1 MRIEEEIKQIKDILI
16 NGGIVAVPTDTVYGL
31 ICDATNE
38 KAVKKVYQLKRRDL
52 AKPIGI
58 FVKDKLSI
66 SNIVDLNKVSDN
78 VIDKVNVLMDKY
90 WPGALTI
97 IFPKEEKTLE
107 YINLQ
112 TKTSVAIRVPK
123 VELLLKL
130 MDEIDFPL
138 AQTSCN
144 VSNEK
149 PYYKKFDI
157 VNNMKVD
164 YVTDY
169 GIELLSVE
177 LISSTIVSIV
187 DGEIKIIRKGMV
199 DIED

>member
-1 MRIEEEIKQIKDILI
+1 MDTNDII
-16 NGGIVAVPTDTVYGL
+16 NVLKENGKVVAIRTDTVYGL
-31 ICDATNE
+31 ICNANDIVAVE
-38 KAVKKVYQLKRRDL
+38 KIYQIKNRERKKPLALFIKNSDEIEKYVDHKCLTSELQNLLK
-52 AKPIGI
+52 
-58 FVKDKLSI
+58 
-66 SNIVDLNKVSDN
+66 
-78 VIDKVNVLMDKY
+78 KY

-97 IFPKEEKTLE
+97 NFPKEEKTLE

-130 MDEIDFPL
+130 MEEIDFPL

-144 VSNEK
+144 VTNEK
-149 PYYKKFDI
+149 PYYKKIDI
-157 VNNMKVD
+157 ENNMKVD

-177 LISSTIVSIV
+177 LISSTIISIL
-187 DGEIKIIRKGMV
+187 DGDIKIIRKGMV

>member
-1 MRIEEEIKQIKDILI
+1 MRIEDEIKQIKEVLI

-38 KAVKKVYQLKRRDL
+38 KAVKKLYQLKRRDL

-66 SNIVDLNKVSDN
+66 SSIVDLNKVSDN
-78 VIDKVNVLMDKY
+78 VVEKVNEYMDEY

-130 MDEIDFPL
+130 MQELDFPL

-144 VSNEK
+144 VTNEK
-149 PYYKKFDI
+149 PYYKKIDI
-157 VNNMKVD
+157 ENNMKVD

-177 LISSTIVSIV
+177 LTASTIISII
-187 DGEIKIIRKGMV
+187 DGDIKIVRKGII
-199 DIED
+199 DIEE

>member
-1 MRIEEEIKQIKDILI
+1 MRLEEEIKQIKDILI

-38 KAVKKVYQLKRRDL
+38 KAVKKLYQLKRRDL

-66 SNIVDLNKVSDN
+66 SSIVDLNKVSDN
-78 VIDKVNVLMDKY
+78 VVEKVNEYMDEY

-130 MDEIDFPL
+130 MQELDFPL

-144 VSNEK
+144 VTNEK
-149 PYYKKFDI
+149 PYYKKIDI
-157 VNNMKVD
+157 ENNMKVD

-177 LISSTIVSIV
+177 LTASTIISII
-187 DGEIKIIRKGMV
+187 DGDIKIVRKGII
-199 DIED
+199 DIEE

>member
-1 MRIEEEIKQIKDILI
+1 MRLEEEIKQIKDILI

-38 KAVKKVYQLKRRDL
+38 KAVKRIYQLKRRDL

-112 TKTSVAIRVPK
+112 TKTTVAIRVPK
-123 VELLLKL
+123 VELLLRL
-130 MDEIDFPL
+130 MEEIDFPL

-149 PYYKKFDI
+149 PYYKKIDI
-157 VNNMKVD
+157 EDNMKVD

>member
-1 MRIEEEIKQIKDILI
+1 MRIEEEIKQIKDVLV

-38 KAVKKVYQLKRRDL
+38 KAVKKLYQLKRRDL

-66 SNIVDLNKVSDN
+66 SSIVDLNKVSDN
-78 VIDKVNVLMDKY
+78 VVEKVNEYMDKY
-90 WPGALTI
+90 WPCALTI
-97 IFPKEEKTLE
+97 IFQKEEKTLE

-130 MDEIDFPL
+130 MEEIDFPL

-144 VSNEK
+144 VTNEK
-149 PYYKKFDI
+149 PYYKKIDI
-157 VNNMKVD
+157 ENNMKID
-164 YVTDY
+164 YVTDF

-177 LISSTIVSIV
+177 LTASTIISII
-187 DGEIKIIRKGMV
+187 DGDIKIIRKGIV

>member
-1 MRIEEEIKQIKDILI
+1 MRLEEEIKQIKEVLL

-66 SNIVDLNKVSDN
+66 SSIVDLNKVSDN
-78 VIDKVNVLMDKY
+78 VVEKVNEYMDKY

-112 TKTSVAIRVPK
+112 TKKSVAIRVPK

-130 MDEIDFPL
+130 MEEIDFPL

-144 VSNEK
+144 VTNEK
-149 PYYKKFDI
+149 PYYKKIDI
-157 VNNMKVD
+157 ENNMKLD
-164 YVTDY
+164 YVTDF

-177 LISSTIVSIV
+177 LTASTIISII
-187 DGEIKIIRKGMV
+187 DGDIKIVRKGIV

>member
-1 MRIEEEIKQIKDILI
+1 MRIEEEIKQIKDVLV

-38 KAVKKVYQLKRRDL
+38 KAVKKLYQLKRRDL

-66 SNIVDLNKVSDN
+66 SSIVDLNKVSDN
-78 VIDKVNVLMDKY
+78 VVEKVNEYMDKY

-130 MDEIDFPL
+130 MEEIDFPL

-144 VSNEK
+144 VTNEK
-149 PYYKKFDI
+149 PYYKKIDI
-157 VNNMKVD
+157 ENNMKVD
-164 YVTDY
+164 YVTDF

-177 LISSTIVSIV
+177 LTASTIISII
-187 DGEIKIIRKGMV
+187 DGDIKIIRKGIV

>member
-1 MRIEEEIKQIKDILI
+1 MRLEEEIKQIKEVLL

-78 VIDKVNVLMDKY
+78 VVEKANEYMDKY

-130 MDEIDFPL
+130 MEEIDFPL

-144 VSNEK
+144 VTNEK
-149 PYYKKFDI
+149 PYYKKIDI
-157 VNNMKVD
+157 ENNMKVD

-177 LISSTIVSIV
+177 LISSTIISIL
-187 DGEIKIIRKGMV
+187 DGDIKIIRKGIV

>member
-1 MRIEEEIKQIKDILI
+1 MRIEEEIKQIKDVLV

-38 KAVKKVYQLKRRDL
+38 KAVKKLYQLKRRDL

-66 SNIVDLNKVSDN
+66 SSIVDLNKVSDN
-78 VIDKVNVLMDKY
+78 VVEKVNEYMDKY

-130 MDEIDFPL
+130 MEEIDFPL

-144 VSNEK
+144 VTNEK
-149 PYYKKFDI
+149 PYYKKIDI
-157 VNNMKVD
+157 ENNMKID
-164 YVTDY
+164 YVTDF

-177 LISSTIVSIV
+177 LTASTIISII
-187 DGEIKIIRKGMV
+187 DGDIKIIRKGIV

>member
-1 MRIEEEIKQIKDILI
+1 MRLEEEIKQIKEVLL

-38 KAVKKVYQLKRRDL
+38 KAVKKIYQLKRRDL

-58 FVKDKLSI
+58 FVKDKFSI

-78 VIDKVNVLMDKY
+78 VVEKANEYMDKY

-130 MDEIDFPL
+130 MEEIDFPL

-144 VSNEK
+144 VTNEK
-149 PYYKKFDI
+149 QYYKKIDI
-157 VNNMKVD
+157 ENNMKVD

-177 LISSTIVSIV
+177 LISSTIISIL
-187 DGEIKIIRKGMV
+187 DGDIKIIRKGMV

>member
-1 MRIEEEIKQIKDILI
+1 MRLEEEIKIIKETLI

-31 ICDATNE
+31 ICNATNE

-58 FVKDKLSI
+58 FVKDKYSI
-66 SNIVDLNKVSDN
+66 SNIVDLNKID
-78 VIDKVNVLMDKY
+78 DKVADRVNDYMDKY

-112 TKTSVAIRVPK
+112 TKNTVAIRVPK

-130 MDEIDFPL
+130 MEEIDFPL

-144 VSNEK
+144 VTNEK
-149 PYYKKFDI
+149 PYYKKIDI
-157 VNNMKVD
+157 ENNMKVD
-164 YVTDY
+164 YVTDF

-177 LISSTIVSIV
+177 LVASTIISIV
-187 DGEIKIIRKGMV
+187 DGDIKIIRKGIV
-199 DIED
+199 DIEN

>member
-1 MRIEEEIKQIKDILI
+1 MRLEEEIKQIKEVLL

-38 KAVKKVYQLKRRDL
+38 KAVKKIYQLKRRDL

-78 VIDKVNVLMDKY
+78 VVEKVNEYMDKY

-130 MDEIDFPL
+130 MEEIDFPL

-144 VSNEK
+144 VTNEK
-149 PYYKKFDI
+149 PYYKKIDI
-157 VNNMKVD
+157 ENNMKVD

-177 LISSTIVSIV
+177 LISSTIISIL
-187 DGEIKIIRKGMV
+187 DGDIKIIRKGMV

>member
-1 MRIEEEIKQIKDILI
+1 MRIEDEIKQIKEVLV

-38 KAVKKVYQLKRRDL
+38 KAVKKLYQLKRRDL

-66 SNIVDLNKVSDN
+66 SSIVDLNKVSDN
-78 VIDKVNVLMDKY
+78 VVEKVNEYMDEY

-112 TKTSVAIRVPK
+112 AKTSVAIRVPK

-130 MDEIDFPL
+130 MQELDFPL

-144 VSNEK
+144 VTNEK
-149 PYYKKFDI
+149 PYYKKIDI
-157 VNNMKVD
+157 ENNMKVD

-177 LISSTIVSIV
+177 LTASTIISII
-187 DGEIKIIRKGMV
+187 DGDIKIVRKGII
-199 DIED
+199 DIEE

>member
-1 MRIEEEIKQIKDILI
+1 MRLEEEIKIIKETLI
-16 NGGIVAVPTDTVYGL
+16 KGGIVAVPTDTVYGL

-66 SNIVDLNKVSDN
+66 SNIVDLNKIDDKVA
-78 VIDKVNVLMDKY
+78 DKVNTYMDKY

-112 TKTSVAIRVPK
+112 TKNTVAIRVPK

-130 MDEIDFPL
+130 MEEIDFPL

-144 VSNEK
+144 VTNEK
-149 PYYKKFDI
+149 PYYKKIDI
-157 VNNMKVD
+157 ENNMKVD

-177 LISSTIVSIV
+177 LIASTIISIV
-187 DGEIKIIRKGMV
+187 DGDIKIIRKGIV
-199 DIED
+199 DIEN